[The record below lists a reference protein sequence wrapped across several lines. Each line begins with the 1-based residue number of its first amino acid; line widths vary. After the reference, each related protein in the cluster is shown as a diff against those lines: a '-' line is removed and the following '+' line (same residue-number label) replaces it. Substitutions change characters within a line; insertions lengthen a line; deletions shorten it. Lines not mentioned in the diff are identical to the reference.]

1 MPAYHSSITAPR
13 SVSNIALLPLRITTK
28 CRGPAPT
35 SQDPTD
41 IIDETIGYFRANIF
55 FRNYEIKSD
64 SDRTLIYIT
73 LYISECLKKLQKVT
87 SKSQAQKEMYNLAVQ
102 PFDIPGDPGF
112 PLNNMYTKPKKSTRS
127 RLRSH
132 DHYQLS
138 TNLLITDQMKAYISQ
153 LRHETGARLVDR
165 VVDNET
171 GRVSKWWSCF
181 VKRRFMEKSLSAPG
195 M

>member
-1 MPAYHSSITAPR
+1 MPAYHSSMTSQR
-13 SVSNIALLPLRITTK
+13 SLSNMALLPLRITTK
-28 CRGPAPT
+28 CRGPAPPV
-35 SQDPTD
+35 QDGPD
-41 IIDETIGYFRANIF
+41 VIDETIGYFRANIF

-87 SKSQAQKEMYNLAVQ
+87 GKNQAHKEMYTLAVQ

-112 PLNNMYTKPKKSTRS
+112 PLNNMYAKPKNR
-127 RLRSH
+127 
-132 DHYQLS
+132 QEA
-138 TNLLITDQMKAYISQ
+138 DQMKAYMSQ

-165 VVDNET
+165 IMDEES
-171 GRVSKWWSCF
+171 GRVSKWWLCF

>member
-35 SQDPTD
+35 SQDPID

-112 PLNNMYTKPKKSTRS
+112 PLNNMYTKPKNR
-127 RLRSH
+127 
-132 DHYQLS
+132 QEA
-138 TNLLITDQMKAYISQ
+138 DQMKAYISQ